1 MSFRFRLHHIALS
14 IATALLL
21 VNASLAQP
29 APVVVPA
36 SGYELSIGH
45 DCVVSG
51 VPATCGAT
59 FTGWTGETN
68 TGEWLKFPGT
78 GQGAWLVLIN
88 YTGQPMFNG
97 SVNIVGG
104 SWLFI
109 FKNGGIIGGTVNRG
123 LVTWPIDADS
133 SNGCGNGVAVIN
145 ANLLRLNGK
154 PATLTGCLHDLPK
167 GAVIPPKV
175 WGAFS
180 F

>member
-1 MSFRFRLHHIALS
+1 MSLQFLRHPLTLS

-21 VNASLAQP
+21 VNPSFAQP

-36 SGYELSIGH
+36 SGYELSIGR

-68 TGEWLKFPGT
+68 TGDWLKFPGT
-78 GQGAWLVLIN
+78 GQGTWLVLIN

-104 SWLFI
+104 SWLF
-109 FKNGGIIGGTVNRG
+109 FLNGGVIGGRVNSG
-123 LVTWPIDADS
+123 LVTWPMAANLD
-133 SNGCGNGVAVIN
+133 NGCGTGVASIT
-145 ANLLRLNGK
+145 ANLSRFNGK

-167 GAVIPPKV
+167 GTVIPPKV

>member
-1 MSFRFRLHHIALS
+1 MSFQFLRHPLTLS

-21 VNASLAQP
+21 VNAALAQP
-29 APVVVPA
+29 GPVVVPA
-36 SGYELSIGH
+36 SGYELSIGR
-45 DCVVSG
+45 DCVVGG

-68 TGEWLKFPGT
+68 TGDWLKFPGT
-78 GQGAWLVLIN
+78 GLGTWLVLIN
-88 YTGQPMFNG
+88 YTGQPAFNG

-109 FKNGGIIGGTVNRG
+109 LKNGGILGGTVNSGTVR
-123 LVTWPIDADS
+123 WPIDEGS
-133 SNGCGNGVAVIN
+133 SSRCGIGVASID
-145 ANLLRLNGK
+145 AHLSRLNGK
-154 PATLTGCLHDLPK
+154 PVTLTGCLHDLPK